1 MMHTERSFLHMMCK
15 DPVTADT
22 IHTENTV
29 AHCRCRLCVQD
40 EMSTSEVP
48 TKLTPKSPPNT
59 LSFAGTLT
67 SAKFSFERKLG
78 KFFCTD
84 VFGVGPWKNM

>member
-29 AHCRCRLCVQD
+29 AHCRCRCAF
-40 EMSTSEVP
+40 
-48 TKLTPKSPPNT
+48 KI
-59 LSFAGTLT
+59 
-67 SAKFSFERKLG
+67 R
-78 KFFCTD
+78 
-84 VFGVGPWKNM
+84 